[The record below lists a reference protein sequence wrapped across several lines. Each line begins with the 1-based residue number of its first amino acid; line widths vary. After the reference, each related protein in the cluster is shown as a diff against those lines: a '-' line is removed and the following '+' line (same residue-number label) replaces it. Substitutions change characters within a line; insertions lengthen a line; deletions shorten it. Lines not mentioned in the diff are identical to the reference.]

1 MRTIRLAAIV
11 ALTASVAGAALAH
24 PASYI
29 LPSLLIQAKVKP
41 PTLNKPVPAFSM
53 TDLSGKTHTNR
64 TLLGKVVLLDF
75 WASWCGPCKAASPA
89 MQRLH
94 KELGARGL
102 VVIGANT
109 YESFDGGTD
118 AAMKALSRK
127 NSAAYQI
134 EHGYG
139 YTFTIFNDK
148 LAESW
153 GITGVPAFY
162 LIDKK
167 GTVVWMS
174 SGWRP
179 AHEATLRTQIRKL
192 LG

>member
-1 MRTIRLAAIV
+1 MRTIRLAAIA
-11 ALTASVAGAALAH
+11 ALTAALAGAALAH
-24 PASYI
+24 PASYL
-29 LPSLLIQAKVKP
+29 LPSLLAQTKVNP
-41 PTLNKPVPAFSM
+41 PKLNKPVPAFSM
-53 TDLSGKTHTNR
+53 TDLAGKTHTNK

-75 WASWCGPCKAASPA
+75 WASWCGPCKAASPS

-94 KELGARGL
+94 KELGSKGL

-109 YESFDGGTD
+109 FESFDGGTE
-118 AAMKALSRK
+118 AAQRALSRK
-127 NSAAYQI
+127 NAAAYQK

-153 GITGVPAFY
+153 GISGVPSFY

-174 SGWRP
+174 NGWRST
-179 AHEATLRTQIRKL
+179 HESTLRTQIRKL